1 MKKLLEPRH
10 LAIAGLAI
18 ALALVNGMAL
28 HKESVLARGRQV
40 FVELAPVDPRSLM
53 EGDYMRLDYAIDRWR
68 QMPEP
73 DGKLIAKV
81 DARGVAH
88 FERFG
93 GVTSAPD
100 EVVLQYK
107 TRRDRARIGAD
118 AFYFEE
124 GQDQHFAAAK
134 YGELRVTANGQSV
147 LVGLRDA
154 DLKPL

>member
-1 MKKLLEPRH
+1 MKKWFEPSKVVVFGV
-10 LAIAGLAI
+10 AA
-18 ALALVNGMAL
+18 ALVLVNGLAL

-40 FVELAPVDPRSLM
+40 FVELAPVDPRSLI

-68 QMPEP
+68 QMPAP
-73 DGKLIAKV
+73 DGKLIAKL
-81 DARGVAH
+81 DERKVAH
-88 FERFG
+88 FDHFG
-93 GVTSAPD
+93 EVPLGPD

-107 TRRDRARIGAD
+107 TRRGRARIGAD

-134 YGELRVTANGQSV
+134 FGELRVMGNGQSV

-154 DLKPL
+154 ELKPL